1 MCLSFIFP
9 FWFNPK
15 MKNLKSLSITLFAYI
30 FAAIHVLKEE
40 VDNFSDLDRADILV
54 CLLCAIPG

>member
-1 MCLSFIFP
+1 
-9 FWFNPK
+9 
-15 MKNLKSLSITLFAYI
+15 MKNLKSLNITLFAYI